1 MLTYTFSSAED
12 ANRKL
17 GEIKRLM
24 KNENMKVEL
33 QFCLLKI
40 KLLLKNYLLIYFIL
54 RLKV

>member
-24 KNENMKVEL
+24 KNENMKVGF

-40 KLLLKNYLLIYFIL
+40 NLLLKNCFIIYFIL